1 MAFDVTT
8 NFAGDVVQ
16 EIALL
21 AAIQNQAVMDGH
33 IFVSNDIRKQRSLPR
48 MKMDQIIQDRKDT
61 PDSLGTFTHD
71 ERLLVP
77 TDFMVYVEFNPN
89 DFRDVWDF
97 MQSTNP
103 FVFAELSPEVMRAVL
118 EEVLM
123 GTNGISPYMGKAI
136 WQGDTAAGTIPFEKF
151 NGIRKKAQDDTDV
164 VDVVG
169 TTITAA
175 NIIVEIEKVW
185 EATPVIVRDNP
196 GYKILV
202 SSVTVDFY
210 YDALIALAN
219 KGPAPNQLTEMRYKS
234 APVVGLFG
242 MPDDV
247 MFATVASSDRDSN
260 IWLGLGWQE
269 DFNQLQIEGLQ
280 ANSELWFVKMLMS
293 ADTQIKFGEHFVLY
307 E

>member
-16 EIALL
+16 EVALL
-21 AAIQNQAVMDGH
+21 AAIQNEAVMGGH
-33 IFVSNDIRKQRSLPR
+33 IFVSDDIRKQRSLPR
-48 MKMDQIIQDRKDT
+48 MTMDNIIQDRKDT
-61 PDSLGTFTHD
+61 PDSLGTFTNT
-71 ERLLVP
+71 ERTLVP

-103 FVFAELSPEVMRAVL
+103 FVFAELSPEVQRAVL

-123 GTNGISPYMGKAI
+123 GTNGVSPYMGKNI
-136 WQGDTAAGTIPFEKF
+136 WQGDTAGSVPDDKF
-151 NGIRKKAQDDTDV
+151 DGIQKTAQGDADV
-164 VDVVG
+164 VDVTG
-169 TTITAA
+169 TTLTAG
-175 NIIVEIEKVW
+175 NIIAEIEKVW
-185 EATPVIVRDNP
+185 DATPVVVRDNP
-196 GYKILV
+196 GFKIIF
-202 SSVTVDFY
+202 SSKTIDLY

-219 KGPAPNQLTEMRYKS
+219 KGPAPNQLTDMNYKGR
-234 APVVGLFG
+234 PLIGLFG

-247 MFATVASSDRDSN
+247 MFATIATNDRDSN

-269 DFNQLQIEGLQ
+269 DFNQLQMEKLQ
-280 ANSELWFVKMLMS
+280 PNSELWFVKMLMS

>member
-1 MAFDVTT
+1 MGFAVTT

-21 AAIQNQAVMDGH
+21 AAIQNEAVMGGH
-33 IFVSNDIRKQRSLPR
+33 IFVSDDIRKQRSLPR
-48 MKMDQIIQDRKDT
+48 MTVDQIIQDRQDT
-61 PDSLGTFTHD
+61 PTSVGTITSD
-71 ERLLVP
+71 ERTLIP

-103 FVFAELSPEVMRAVL
+103 FVFAELSTEVQSAVL

-123 GTNGISPYMGKAI
+123 GTNGVSPYMGKNI
-136 WQGDTAAGTIPFEKF
+136 WQGDTAGSAPDNKF
-151 NGIRKKAQDDTDV
+151 DGVRKTAQGDSDV

-169 TTITAA
+169 TTLTAA
-175 NIIVEIEKVW
+175 NIIAEIQKTFD
-185 EATPVIVRDNP
+185 ATPVVVRDNP
-196 GYKILV
+196 SYKIIV
-202 SSVTVDFY
+202 SSKTVDLYF
-210 YDALIALAN
+210 DALIALAN
-219 KGPAPNQLTEMRYKS
+219 KGPAPNQITDMNYKGR
-234 APVVGLFG
+234 PLVGLFG

-247 MFATVASSDRDSN
+247 MIATIASADRGSN
-260 IWLGLGWQE
+260 IWLGLGWQP
-269 DFNQLQIEGLQ
+269 DFNTIKIELLQ

-293 ADTQIKFGEHFVLY
+293 ADTQIVFGQHLVLY

>member
-8 NFAGDVVQ
+8 NFNGDVVQ

-33 IFVSNDIRKQRSLPR
+33 IFVSDDIRKQRSLPR
-48 MKMDQIIQDRKDT
+48 MTMDQIIQDRKDV
-61 PDSLGTFTHD
+61 PDSLGTFTST
-71 ERLLVP
+71 ERTLVP

-89 DFRDVWDF
+89 DFRDTWDF
-97 MQSTNP
+97 TQSTNP

-123 GTNGISPYMGKAI
+123 GTNGISPYMGKNI
-136 WQGDTAAGTIPFEKF
+136 WQGDTAGSAPDDKF
-151 NGIRKKAQDDTDV
+151 DGIQKTAQGDADV
-164 VDVVG
+164 VDVTG
-169 TTITAA
+169 TTLSAA
-175 NIIVEIEKVW
+175 NIIAEIEKVW
-185 EATPVIVRDNP
+185 DATPVIVRDNP
-196 GYKILV
+196 GFKIIV
-202 SSVTVDFY
+202 SSETIDFY
-210 YDALIALAN
+210 YDALIALTN
-219 KGPAPNQLTEMRYKS
+219 KGPAPNQLTDMNYKGR
-234 APVVGLFG
+234 PLIGLFG

-247 MFATVASSDRDSN
+247 MFATIATADRDSN

-269 DFNQLQIEGLQ
+269 DFNQLQIEKLQ

>member
-1 MAFDVTT
+1 MAFAVTT

-21 AAIQNQAVMDGH
+21 AAIQNEAVMGGH
-33 IFVSNDIRKQRSLPR
+33 IFVSDDIRKQRSLPR
-48 MKMDQIIQDRKDT
+48 MKMDQIIQDRKTT
-61 PDSLGTFTHD
+61 PDSVGTFTSD
-71 ERLLVP
+71 ERTLVP

-89 DFRDVWDF
+89 DFRDIWDF

-103 FVFAELSPEVMRAVL
+103 FVFAELSPEVMKAVL

-123 GTNGISPYMGKAI
+123 GTNGVSPYMGKNI
-136 WQGDTAAGTIPFEKF
+136 WQGDTAGSAPDDKF
-151 NGIRKKAQDDTDV
+151 DGIIKTAQGDGDV

-175 NIIVEIEKVW
+175 NIIAEIEKVW
-185 EATPVIVRDNP
+185 DATPVVVRDDP
-196 GYKILV
+196 GFKFIV
-202 SSVTVDFY
+202 SSKTVDFY

-219 KGPAPNQLTEMRYKS
+219 KGPAPNQLTEMSYKGT
-234 APVVGLFG
+234 PIVGLFG
-242 MPDDV
+242 FSDDK
-247 MFATVASSDRDSN
+247 MIATVASADRGSN

-269 DFNQLQIEGLQ
+269 DFNALQIEKLQ

-293 ADTQIKFGEHFVLY
+293 ADTQIKFGEHLVLY